1 MTPEEPMPA
10 AAPDNRTRPDPNTHF
25 VFQHRIFELPDAR
38 FDMAGR
44 ERGPVLR
51 VKLGDLDAVIPID
64 DVASE
69 FGIKPDS
76 QDGRLLVQV
85 AQGLRFV
92 KDIRPGDSIPS
103 ELLDGTASW
112 RVQEH
117 HREIA
122 KNRLMMQV
130 ATWLGGAESVVLDLR
145 ELRRL
150 SVDPAV
156 QDRVR
161 DGISR
166 IAGTLGL
173 GADRRDEVL
182 DMIDRFSREL
192 SYIEALRERYN
203 AAAGIGDK
211 LTRIE
216 KLYRDEKLFHEEVRR
231 TRILIRPAV
240 QSFSGLFEQADAQTS
255 EIVAILKSYD
265 SMVKFV
271 REMRDELHQRLVIW
285 DEIIPI
291 WNIGLDRRHD
301 EIRDAVRATYR
312 FVAVNFP
319 QTHDWL

>member
-1 MTPEEPMPA
+1 MTVA
-10 AAPDNRTRPDPNTHF
+10 VPDDRTRSDPSTHF
-25 VFQHRIFELPDAR
+25 VFQHRVFQLPDAR
-38 FDMAGR
+38 FEMTAR

-76 QDGRLLVQV
+76 QDGRLLVHV

-122 KNRLMMQV
+122 KHRLMVQV
-130 ATWLGGAESVVLDLR
+130 ATWLGGEESVVLDLS

-150 SVDPAV
+150 SVDAAI

-161 DGISR
+161 DGVSR
-166 IAGTLGL
+166 IADTLQL

-182 DMIDRFSREL
+182 DMIDRFAREL
-192 SYIEALRERYN
+192 SYIEALRDRYN
-203 AAAGIGDK
+203 VAAGIADK
-211 LTRIE
+211 LARV
-216 KLYRDEKLFHEEVRR
+216 EKLFAEEKHFQEEARR
-231 TRILIRPAV
+231 ARILIRPPIR
-240 QSFSGLFEQADAQTS
+240 SFTGLFEQVDAQTS
-255 EIVAILKSYD
+255 EIVSVLKSYD

-271 REMRDELHQRLVIW
+271 REMRDELHHRLVMW
-285 DEIIPI
+285 DEIIPA
-291 WNIGLDRRHD
+291 WNIGPEHREERL
-301 EIRDAVRATYR
+301 RDAVRATYR
-312 FVAVNFP
+312 FVAFHFP
-319 QTHDWL
+319 QSHDWL